1 MMEINSDV
9 SPRIKLECSGTMN
22 SFSVNLEVKIVKKE
36 IIDAAEV
43 NLDVEYVF
51 SEKTM
56 CVLFR
61 RFYPCNIVS
70 D

>member
-22 SFSVNLEVKIVKKE
+22 SFSVKIVKKD
-36 IIDAAEV
+36 ITDAAEV